1 MIEENELSAAREA
14 LVAQL
19 LTPIWRC
26 IDSDYKRKYSM
37 TIWSQFEAAIK
48 ACARER
54 SMPLVLEKLCK
65 KLPVE
70 INGESAA
77 AIAAVATSDDSAKML
92 RIMRTETTLLVVM
105 VRLEN
110 EARKPAQF
118 KKETGKK

>member
-1 MIEENELSAAREA
+1 MDPLQLIRDA

-19 LTPIWRC
+19 LTPIWRS

-48 ACARER
+48 SCARER

-65 KLPVE
+65 KFPVE
-70 INGESAA
+70 ISAEHTA
-77 AIAAVATSDDSAKML
+77 LVASAATSDDGAAML
-92 RIMRTETTLLVVM
+92 RIMRTEATLLVVM

-118 KKETGKK
+118 KTEKKGAKA

>member
-1 MIEENELSAAREA
+1 MEINELRDA
-14 LVAQL
+14 LVAGL
-19 LTPIWRC
+19 LTPIWRS

-37 TIWSQFEAAIK
+37 TIWSQFEGAIK

-54 SMPLVLEKLCK
+54 AMPLVLEKLCK

-70 INGESAA
+70 ISTEHAE
-77 AIAAVATSDDSAKML
+77 AIAAVVTSPDGAALLKL
-92 RIMRTETTLLVVM
+92 MRTEAALLVVM

-118 KKETGKK
+118 KKEKGK